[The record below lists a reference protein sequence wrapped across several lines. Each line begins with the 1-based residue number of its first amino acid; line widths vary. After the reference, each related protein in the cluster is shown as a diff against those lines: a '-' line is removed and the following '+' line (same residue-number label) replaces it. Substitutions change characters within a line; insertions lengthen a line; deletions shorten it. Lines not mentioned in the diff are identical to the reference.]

1 MYYPFDHVID
11 LCRQQLTLKQN
22 FAIRIDDNIAVTVT
36 SDFKELFKQNH
47 LKKKQ
52 VLSEEL
58 NSQLIVHVVAL
69 TSVYEL

>member
-36 SDFKELFKQNH
+36 SYFKELFKQNH
-47 LKKKQ
+47 LEKKQ

-58 NSQLIVHVVAL
+58 NTVPF
-69 TSVYEL
+69 VYD

>member
-36 SDFKELFKQNH
+36 SYFKELFKQNH
-47 LKKKQ
+47 LEKNKYYLK
-52 VLSEEL
+52 
-58 NSQLIVHVVAL
+58 N
-69 TSVYEL
+69 